1 METVSKQTIM
11 CSKREFKLKLI
22 QRHKKGHFFLLK
34 KTVIQ
39 KDIIIL
45 NIYVSNSEIPNFM
58 TNLPLN
64 LKILANIN
72 PMIVGY
78 FNITLSSTDRSSK
91 QKINR
96 KT

>member
-1 METVSKQTIM
+1 METVSKQAIM
-11 CSKREFKLKLI
+11 YSKIEFKLKLI

-45 NIYVSNSEIPNFM
+45 NIYVSNSEVPNLM

-64 LKILANIN
+64 LQILANIN
-72 PMIVGY
+72 PKTVGY
-78 FNITLSSTDRSSK
+78 FNTTLSSTDRSSK
-91 QKINR
+91 QKVNR

>member
-1 METVSKQTIM
+1 METVSKQAIM
-11 CSKREFKLKLI
+11 YNKIEFKLNLI

-39 KDIIIL
+39 KDIIL
-45 NIYVSNSEIPNFM
+45 NIYVLNSAVPNFM

-64 LKILANIN
+64 LKTLANIN
-72 PMIVGY
+72 PIIVGY
-78 FNITLSSTDRSSK
+78 FNTVLSSTDRSSK
-91 QKINR
+91 QKVNR

>member
-1 METVSKQTIM
+1 METVSKQANSNI
-11 CSKREFKLKLI
+11 ELKLKLI

-45 NIYVSNSEIPNFM
+45 NIYVSNSEVPNLM

-64 LKILANIN
+64 LQILANIN
-72 PMIVGY
+72 PKTVGY
-78 FNITLSSTDRSSK
+78 FNTTLSSTDRSSK
-91 QKINR
+91 QKVNR
-96 KT
+96 KA